1 MEKDWSRGDHKIRG
15 QLKVTAVV
23 KAKGGGDLGWGG
35 CSRAREKWIDKE
47 HVLDA
52 EQKGLVD

>member
-1 MEKDWSRGDHKIRG
+1 MEKDWNRGDHEIRG

-35 CSRAREKWIDKE
+35 CSRAGRK
-47 HVLDA
+47 
-52 EQKGLVD
+52 VD